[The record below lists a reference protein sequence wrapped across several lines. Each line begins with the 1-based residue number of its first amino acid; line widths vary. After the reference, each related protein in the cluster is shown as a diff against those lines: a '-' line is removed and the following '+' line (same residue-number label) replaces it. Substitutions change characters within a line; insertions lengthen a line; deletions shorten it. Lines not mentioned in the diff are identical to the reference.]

1 MVASIDS
8 LSYHKPALLK
18 EVLQILNP
26 RSNNNFVDAT
36 LGDGGHALAILDS
49 TLPNG
54 RLLGLD
60 ADDQGVLRA
69 FERLKKYEGRLCL
82 KNYNFSKLEQ
92 AVSESK
98 ISPISG
104 ILFDLG
110 VSSWQLDSA
119 DKGFSFTDNNL
130 DMRFNPSQTTNALDL
145 INNLGQKELSSI
157 IYNYGEDPNANKIAR
172 AILKYRPIISAKHLT
187 EIIQLAVPRRGK
199 KTNPATRT
207 FQSLRIAVNNEM
219 DNLEL
224 VLSSLLQFLNKG
236 TRIVII
242 AYHSLEDRIVKNFM
256 RKEAKDCLCPTTIL
270 ICQCDHKKK
279 IELINKRVIKPQ
291 QEELFNNPRVRSAR
305 LRACEVL

>member
-69 FERLKKYEGRLCL
+69 FERLKKYERRVCL
-82 KNYNFSKLEQ
+82 KNYNFNKLEQ
-92 AVSESK
+92 AVSESQ

-110 VSSWQLDSA
+110 ISSWQLDSA
-119 DKGFSFTDNNL
+119 DKGFSFKDQSL
-130 DMRFNPSQTTNALDL
+130 DMRFNSEQTTTALQLVNSLQYKDL
-145 INNLGQKELSSI
+145 STL
-157 IYNYGEDPNANKIAR
+157 IYRYGEDPNANRITR
-172 AILKYRPIISAKHLT
+172 AIIKSRPILNAKHLT
-187 EIIQLAVPRRGK
+187 EIIQHAVPRRGK
-199 KTNPATRT
+199 KINPATRT

-219 DNLEL
+219 ENLDYT
-224 VLSSLLQFLNKG
+224 LSSLMSFLTKG
-236 TRIVII
+236 TKIVVI

-256 RKEAKDCLCPTTIL
+256 RKESIDCLCPTTVL
-270 ICQCDHKKK
+270 VCQCNHFKK
-279 IELINKRVIKPQ
+279 IELINKKVIQPS
-291 QEELFNNPRVRSAR
+291 EDEIMMNPRVRSAR
-305 LRACEVL
+305 LRACLVI

>member
-1 MVASIDS
+1 M
-8 LSYHKPALLK
+8 
-18 EVLQILNP
+18 EP

-69 FERLKKYEGRLCL
+69 FERLKKYEGRVCL
-82 KNYNFSKLEQ
+82 KNYNFNKLEQ
-92 AVSESK
+92 AVTESQ

-110 VSSWQLDSA
+110 ISSWQLDSA
-119 DKGFSFTDNNL
+119 DKGFSFKDQSL
-130 DMRFNPSQTTNALDL
+130 DMRFNSEQTTSAIQLV
-145 INNLGQKELSSI
+145 NNLEYKDLSTL
-157 IYNYGEDPNANKIAR
+157 IYRYGEDPNANRITR
-172 AILKYRPIISAKHLT
+172 AIIKSRPILNAKHLT
-187 EIIQLAVPRRGK
+187 EIIQHAVPRRGK

-219 DNLEL
+219 ENLEYT
-224 VLSSLLQFLNKG
+224 LSSLMSFLTKG
-236 TRIVII
+236 TKIVVI

-256 RKEAKDCLCPTTIL
+256 RKESIDCLCPTTVL
-270 ICQCDHKKK
+270 VCQCNHSKK
-279 IELINKRVIKPQ
+279 IELINKRVIKPS
-291 QEELFNNPRVRSAR
+291 EDEIMMNPRVRSAR
-305 LRACEVL
+305 LRACLVI

>member
-18 EVLQILNP
+18 EVLTILEP

-60 ADDQGVLRA
+60 ADDQGILRA
-69 FERLKKYEGRLCL
+69 FERLKKYEGRVCL
-82 KNYNFSKLEQ
+82 KNYNFNKLEQ
-92 AVSESK
+92 AVSESQ
-98 ISPISG
+98 INPISG

-110 VSSWQLDSA
+110 ISSWQLDSA
-119 DKGFSFTDNNL
+119 DKGFSFKDQSL
-130 DMRFNPSQTTNALDL
+130 DMRFDSKQFTTALQL
-145 INNLGQKELSSI
+145 INTLEYKDLSSL
-157 IYNYGEDPNANKIAR
+157 IYKYGEDPNANRITR
-172 AILKYRPIISAKHLT
+172 AIIKSRPIINAEHLT
-187 EIIQLAVPRRGK
+187 EIIQKTVPRRGR

-219 DNLEL
+219 ENLEYT
-224 VLSSLLQFLNKG
+224 LSSLMDFVTKG
-236 TRIVII
+236 TKIVVI

-256 RKEAKDCLCPTTIL
+256 RKESSDCLCPTSIL
-270 ICQCDHKKK
+270 VCQCNHTKK
-279 IELINKRVIKPQ
+279 IELINKKVIKPS
-291 QEELFNNPRVRSAR
+291 EEEILGNPRVRSAR
-305 LRACEVL
+305 LRACVVI

>member
-119 DKGFSFTDNNL
+119 EKGFSFTDNNL
-130 DMRFNPSQTTNALDL
+130 DMRFNSEQTMNALDL
-145 INNLGQKELSSI
+145 INNLDQKELSSI

-172 AILKYRPIISAKHLT
+172 TILKYRPIISAKHLT
-187 EIIQLAVPRRGK
+187 EIIQLAIPRRGK

-207 FQSLRIAVNNEM
+207 FQSLRIAVNNEL
-219 DNLEL
+219 DNLEF

-291 QEELFNNPRVRSAR
+291 QEEIFNNPRVRSAR

>member
-130 DMRFNPSQTTNALDL
+130 DMRFNSSQTTNALDL

>member
-119 DKGFSFTDNNL
+119 EKGFSFTDNNL
-130 DMRFNPSQTTNALDL
+130 DMRFNSEQTMNALDL
-145 INNLGQKELSSI
+145 INNLDQKELSSI

-172 AILKYRPIISAKHLT
+172 TILKYRPIISAKHLT

-207 FQSLRIAVNNEM
+207 FQSLRIAVNNEL
-219 DNLEL
+219 DNLEF

-291 QEELFNNPRVRSAR
+291 QEEIFNNPRVRSAR

>member
-187 EIIQLAVPRRGK
+187 EITEPDDSGC
-199 KTNPATRT
+199 
-207 FQSLRIAVNNEM
+207 
-219 DNLEL
+219 
-224 VLSSLLQFLNKG
+224 
-236 TRIVII
+236 VI
-242 AYHSLEDRIVKNFM
+242 
-256 RKEAKDCLCPTTIL
+256 C
-270 ICQCDHKKK
+270 
-279 IELINKRVIKPQ
+279 
-291 QEELFNNPRVRSAR
+291 
-305 LRACEVL
+305 

>member
-1 MVASIDS
+1 M
-8 LSYHKPALLK
+8 
-18 EVLQILNP
+18 EP

-69 FERLKKYEGRLCL
+69 IERLKKYEGRVCL
-82 KNYNFSKLEQ
+82 KNYNFNKLEQ
-92 AVSESK
+92 AVTESQ

-110 VSSWQLDSA
+110 ISSWQLDSA
-119 DKGFSFTDNNL
+119 DKGFSFKDQSL
-130 DMRFNPSQTTNALDL
+130 DMRFNSEQTTSAIQLV
-145 INNLGQKELSSI
+145 NNLEYKDLSTL
-157 IYNYGEDPNANKIAR
+157 IYRYGEDPNANRITR
-172 AILKYRPIISAKHLT
+172 AIIKSRPILNAKHLT
-187 EIIQLAVPRRGK
+187 EIIQHAVPRRGK

-219 DNLEL
+219 ENLEYT
-224 VLSSLLQFLNKG
+224 LSSLMSFLTKG
-236 TRIVII
+236 TKIVVI

-256 RKEAKDCLCPTTIL
+256 RKESIDCLCPTTVL
-270 ICQCDHKKK
+270 VCQCNHSKK
-279 IELINKRVIKPQ
+279 IELINKRVIKPS
-291 QEELFNNPRVRSAR
+291 EDEIMMNPRVRSAR
-305 LRACEVL
+305 LRACLVI

>member
-1 MVASIDS
+1 M
-8 LSYHKPALLK
+8 
-18 EVLQILNP
+18 EP

-69 FERLKKYEGRLCL
+69 FERLKKYEGRVCL
-82 KNYNFSKLEQ
+82 KNYNFNKLEQ
-92 AVSESK
+92 AVSESQ

-110 VSSWQLDSA
+110 ISSWQLDSA
-119 DKGFSFTDNNL
+119 DKGFSFKDQSL
-130 DMRFNPSQTTNALDL
+130 DMRFNSEQTTSAIQLV
-145 INNLGQKELSSI
+145 NNLEYKDLSTL
-157 IYNYGEDPNANKIAR
+157 IYRYGEDPNANRITR
-172 AILKYRPIISAKHLT
+172 AIIKSRPILNAKHLT
-187 EIIQLAVPRRGK
+187 EIIQHAVPRRGK

-219 DNLEL
+219 ENLEYT
-224 VLSSLLQFLNKG
+224 LSSLMSFLTKG
-236 TRIVII
+236 TKIVVI

-256 RKEAKDCLCPTTIL
+256 RKESIDCLCPTTVL
-270 ICQCDHKKK
+270 VCQCNHSKK
-279 IELINKRVIKPQ
+279 IELINKRVIKPS
-291 QEELFNNPRVRSAR
+291 EDEIMMNPRVRSAR
-305 LRACEVL
+305 LRACLVI

>member
-18 EVLQILNP
+18 EVLTILEP

-36 LGDGGHALAILDS
+36 LGDGGHALAILNS

-69 FERLKKYEGRLCL
+69 SERLKKYRGRVCL
-82 KNYNFSKLEQ
+82 KNYNFNKLEQ
-92 AVSESK
+92 AVSESQ

-110 VSSWQLDSA
+110 ISSWQLDSA
-119 DKGFSFTDNNL
+119 DKGFSFKDKSL
-130 DMRFNPSQTTNALDL
+130 DMRFHSQQVTTALQL
-145 INNLGQKELSSI
+145 VNNLEYKELSSL
-157 IYNYGEDPNANKIAR
+157 IYKYGEDPNANRISR
-172 AILKYRPIISAKHLT
+172 AIIKARPILTAKHLT
-187 EIIQLAVPRRGK
+187 EIVQMAVPRRGRK
-199 KTNPATRT
+199 INPATKT

-219 DNLEL
+219 ENLEYT
-224 VLSSLLQFLNKG
+224 LSSLMSFLTKG
-236 TRIVII
+236 TKIVVI

-256 RKEAKDCLCPTTIL
+256 KTESTDCLCPTTVL
-270 ICQCDHKKK
+270 VCQCNHTKR
-279 IELINKRVIKPQ
+279 IELINKKIIKPS
-291 QEELFNNPRVRSAR
+291 EEEIEGNPRVRSAR
-305 LRACEVL
+305 LRACVVL

>member
-119 DKGFSFTDNNL
+119 EKGFSFTDNNL
-130 DMRFNPSQTTNALDL
+130 DMRFNSEQTMNALDL
-145 INNLGQKELSSI
+145 INNLDQKELSSI

-172 AILKYRPIISAKHLT
+172 TILKYRPIISAKHLT

-291 QEELFNNPRVRSAR
+291 QEEIFNNPRVRSAR

>member
-1 MVASIDS
+1 M
-8 LSYHKPALLK
+8 
-18 EVLQILNP
+18 EP

-69 FERLKKYEGRLCL
+69 FERLKSYERRVCL
-82 KNYNFSKLEQ
+82 KNYNFNKLEQ
-92 AVSESK
+92 AVSESQ

-110 VSSWQLDSA
+110 ISSWQLDSA
-119 DKGFSFTDNNL
+119 DKGFSFKDQSL
-130 DMRFNPSQTTNALDL
+130 DMRFNSEQTTTALQLVNTLEYKDL
-145 INNLGQKELSSI
+145 STL
-157 IYNYGEDPNANKIAR
+157 IYRYGEDPNANRITR
-172 AILKYRPIISAKHLT
+172 AIIKARPILNAKHLT
-187 EIIQLAVPRRGK
+187 EIIQHAVPRRGK

-219 DNLEL
+219 ENLEYTL
-224 VLSSLLQFLNKG
+224 TSLMSFLTKG
-236 TRIVII
+236 TKIVVI

-256 RKEAKDCLCPTTIL
+256 RKESIDCLCPTSVL
-270 ICQCDHKKK
+270 VCQCNHSKK
-279 IELINKRVIKPQ
+279 IELINKRVIKPR
-291 QEELFNNPRVRSAR
+291 EDEIMMNPRVRSAR
-305 LRACEVL
+305 LRACTVI